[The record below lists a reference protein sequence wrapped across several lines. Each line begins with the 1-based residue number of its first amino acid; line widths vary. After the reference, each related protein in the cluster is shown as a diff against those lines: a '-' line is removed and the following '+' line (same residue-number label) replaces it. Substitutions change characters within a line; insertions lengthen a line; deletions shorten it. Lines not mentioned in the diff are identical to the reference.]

1 MLWPEGLD
9 GLYTVTAP
17 TTPKTYCSER
27 GLRSYWLKAS
37 CMTAFLTYTEA
48 GLQTPFYLTS
58 LDFVVVK
65 LKHYTLWDERVFHC
79 HSVVHSPLQ
88 NTLLKSNPWL
98 ARKSILELCEM
109 KWQKTMFHFHFPPK
123 KKKDNNQPINQQT
136 SQLLFNKLKYCHYQ
150 KSMTNDTVE
159 DLLDKWTLCP
169 GMSCWTVSG
178 KYKN

>member
-109 KWQKTMFHFHFPPK
+109 KWQRQCSIFTSPK
-123 KKKDNNQPINQQT
+123 KEEKKTNNNNQQT
-136 SQLLFNKLKYCHYQ
+136 NITAAKILSLSKVNDQRYRGGLTWQMNFMSGDVLLNGF
-150 KSMTNDTVE
+150 
-159 DLLDKWTLCP
+159 
-169 GMSCWTVSG
+169 G
-178 KYKN
+178 KI

>member
-9 GLYTVTAP
+9 GLDTVTAP

-109 KWQKTMFHFHFPPK
+109 KWQRQCSIFTSPQKRRK
-123 KKKDNNQPINQQT
+123 KQTTTTNKQT
-136 SQLLFNKLKYCHYQ
+136 SQLLKYGHYQ

>member
-9 GLYTVTAP
+9 GLDTVTAP

-123 KKKDNNQPINQQT
+123 KKKKTNNNNQQT
-136 SQLLFNKLKYCHYQ
+136 NITAAKIWSLSKVNDQRYRGGLTWQMNFMSGDVLLNGF
-150 KSMTNDTVE
+150 
-159 DLLDKWTLCP
+159 
-169 GMSCWTVSG
+169 G
-178 KYKN
+178 KI